1 MRRKF
6 STTDKKVPEGFV
18 PEGGMP
24 LKLSL
29 LRWKLNTKAKQEP
42 SYRFYT
48 LYDRI
53 YRRDT
58 LEMAYK
64 IARTKGKGAGI
75 DGVTFKEIESN
86 ADGVKRLLDEIEKE
100 LKERSYRPQAVRRQY
115 VPKPNGKLRP
125 LGIPCL
131 KDRVIQRATL
141 LILEPIFEADFE
153 ECSHGFRP
161 GRKAHDALD
170 EIRSNIKQG
179 RTEIYDADLS
189 SYFDTI
195 DHELLMTLLKRR
207 IADRPVLKMIGM
219 WLKCPIVDKDRAG
232 KTKYIKPKRGTP
244 QGGVLSPLL
253 ANLYLNKFDQAFHQ
267 SSDSPHRFANA
278 RLIRFADDFVVMARY
293 IGSGITTWIENQLE
307 KGLQLTINRDKTTI
321 VKMRQGD
328 NLDFLGFTMRYDRD
342 LRGRKWKYLNIIP
355 SRKAIQRLREQLRGK
370 TNSNYK
376 VPLNGT
382 IQEVNQITRGWKN
395 YFNYGYPRKSFRDV
409 NHFMRCRF
417 KQFLRNRSQRRSK
430 PFRDG
435 ESLYAGLKRRG
446 LEYL

>member
-1 MRRKF
+1 MRRKL

-29 LRWKLNTKAKQEP
+29 LRWKLNNKAKQEP
-42 SYRFYT
+42 SFRFYA

-58 LEMAYK
+58 LETAYK
-64 IARTKGKGAGI
+64 IARTKGKGAGV
-75 DGVTFKEIESN
+75 DGVTFEEIESRP
-86 ADGVKRLLDEIEKE
+86 DGAKNFLDEIERE
-100 LKERSYRPQAVRRQY
+100 LKERIYRPQPVRRQY

-131 KDRVIQRATL
+131 KDRVVQRATL

-161 GRKAHDALD
+161 GRKPHDALT
-170 EIRSNIKQG
+170 EIKSNLKQG
-179 RTEIYDADLS
+179 RNEIYDADLS

-195 DHELLMTLLKRR
+195 DHELLMKLLKVR
-207 IADRPVLKMIGM
+207 IADRTVLKMIRM
-219 WLKCPIVDKDRAG
+219 WLKCPIVEKSRDGQDK
-232 KTKYIKPKRGTP
+232 YSKPTRGTP

-253 ANLYLNKFDQAFHQ
+253 ANLYLNKFDQAFYH
-267 SSDSPHRFANA
+267 SADSPYRFANA

-293 IGSGITTWIENQLE
+293 IGGNITKWIERRLE
-307 KGLQLTINRDKTTI
+307 KDLQLTINREKTTI
-321 VKMRQGD
+321 VKMKQD
-328 NLDFLGFTMRYDRD
+328 EILNFLGFTMRYDWD
-342 LRGRKWKYLNIIP
+342 LRGGNWKYLNIMP
-355 SRKAIQRLREQLRGK
+355 STKAIQRLRERIREK
-370 TNSNYK
+370 TSRSYN

-382 IQEVNQITRGWKN
+382 IEQVNQITRGWKN
-395 YFNYGYPRKSFRDV
+395 YFSYGYPRKSFRDI
-409 NHFMRCRF
+409 NYFMQARF
-417 KQFLRNRSQRRSK
+417 KRFLRNRSQRRSK

-435 ESLYAGLKRRG
+435 ESLYAGLQRRG
-446 LEYL
+446 LIYL